1 MCSKRISNDAKRNKR
16 KNTMPDHLYSFF
28 LTKSK
33 ILEYKKAGRKIIGT
47 LCNSVPEEIIHSL
60 GAVPT
65 RLLGLSKTTENADL
79 KLPRWLCSYA
89 RRILEDGLR
98 GDLNY
103 LDGVVGI
110 TSDDTKMRL
119 YSTYTFY
126 VKNNFSYIIQMPYV
140 RSENSLK
147 FFSMELERFAHK
159 LSNHLLCDFN
169 RDRLKESIKIYNK
182 FRLLCKEVCGLRV
195 NDTPK
200 ICGADW
206 MKIMLGSI
214 STLKEDFNKIV
225 EDELESLK
233 DSEGIKDYK
242 LRVHISGTDF
252 YDVELLQ
259 LIESLGAIIVSDDL
273 CTATGYFSGFVNE
286 GEEPFEDLAERY
298 LSCSACT
305 FTAHPNVSLI
315 KDRIGFIKKEIERS
329 KADAIIILRDKGCEI
344 YGWQCSSIMEELQ
357 DFPILL
363 LDIDTP
369 ISLEQYKTRI
379 EAFIESYGD

>member
-1 MCSKRISNDAKRNKR
+1 
-16 KNTMPDHLYSFF
+16 MPDHLYSFF